1 MDALQR
7 QMAQLQVAQGAFGI
21 PAAAMSLN
29 PTVSGVM
36 SIPPPLR
43 VCVDGVPFTYQLTEE
58 DLLTVFR
65 RFGDVVH
72 VAVHPSGNIGVVQF
86 SLWPPTMHALTLHQ
100 KELQGLSGSSLL
112 VEIMSPEDVQQFYAP
127 ASSHTTTLPSSP
139 SGGFGGFAEAA
150 GADADNGDFDKSGR
164 PARKYTC
171 RFEVGARQDGQKT
184 ISNYKVASRM
194 IHFIAVPIWKAL
206 PNVKT
211 RVRGRGSGFKEGPRK
226 VEANEPLQ
234 LCISSPSERD
244 YQQALTMAEEGLT
257 QIQNEYWSQTQ
268 VALLVQKFEMPIFT
282 RQERR
287 KSGRTRG
294 KGTRKGQPDQDGDAA
309 EAGEDNL
316 DEA

>member
-1 MDALQR
+1 MT
-7 QMAQLQVAQGAFGI
+7 
-21 PAAAMSLN
+21 LN

-72 VAVHPSGNIGVVQF
+72 VAVHPSGNVGVVQF

-112 VEIMSPEDVQQFYAP
+112 VEIMSPDDVQQFYTP
-127 ASSHTTTLPSSP
+127 ATSTPLASAGNS
-139 SGGFGGFAEAA
+139 SGGFGRFGDVAG
-150 GADADNGDFDKSGR
+150 GADADNAAGDNASGKQ
-164 PARKYTC
+164 ARKFTC
-171 RFEVGARQDGQKT
+171 RFEVGARQDGQKS

-244 YQQALTMAEEGLT
+244 YSQALSMAEEGLA

-294 KGTRKGQPDQDGDAA
+294 KGKPRGADQDGDAA
-309 EAGEDNL
+309 EAGEEEAP
-316 DEA
+316 DEV

>member
-21 PAAAMSLN
+21 PAAAMTLN
-29 PTVSGVM
+29 PTAAGVM

-65 RFGDVVH
+65 RFGDVIH
-72 VAVHPSGNIGVVQF
+72 VAVHPSGNVGVVQF

-112 VEIMSPEDVQQFYAP
+112 VEIMSPDDVQQFYTP
-127 ASSHTTTLPSSP
+127 AALNAQPSSP
-139 SGGFGGFAEAA
+139 SGGFGGGFGDVAGGDAET
-150 GADADNGDFDKSGR
+150 GGDSSGR

-171 RFEVGARQDGQKT
+171 RFEVGARQDGSKT

-244 YQQALTMAEEGLT
+244 YNQALTMAEEGLA

-294 KGTRKGQPDQDGDAA
+294 KGRPRGSGDQDGEGAEAA
-309 EAGEDNL
+309 E
-316 DEA
+316 EAAEEV